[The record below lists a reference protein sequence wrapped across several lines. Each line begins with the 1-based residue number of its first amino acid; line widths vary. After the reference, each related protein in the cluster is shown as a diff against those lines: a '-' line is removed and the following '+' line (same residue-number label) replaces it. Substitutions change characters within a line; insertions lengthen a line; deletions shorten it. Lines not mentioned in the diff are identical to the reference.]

1 MALHWF
7 TSPVFVATDEGRD
20 RYAVSNI
27 ERAAEFLLSW
37 RGCGQGESWRAAVQ
51 ACMAAIKN
59 QISVEEARSA
69 FEAAAVECGQLPL
82 CPRRARIF
90 DDRSDRGVASP
101 LRS

>member
-20 RYAVSNI
+20 RYAVSNV

-37 RGCGQGESWRAAVQ
+37 RGNGQGECWREAVQ

-59 QISVEEARSA
+59 QIPIETARSA
-69 FEAAAVECGQLPL
+69 FEGAVVECGQVGRFS
-82 CPRRARIF
+82 PRPRVGVTQP
-90 DDRSDRGVASP
+90 DRGAVAALS
-101 LRS
+101 